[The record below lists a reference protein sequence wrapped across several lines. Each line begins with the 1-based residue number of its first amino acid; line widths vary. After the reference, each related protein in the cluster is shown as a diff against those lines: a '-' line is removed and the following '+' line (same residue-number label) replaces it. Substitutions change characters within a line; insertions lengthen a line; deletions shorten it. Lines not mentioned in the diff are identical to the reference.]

1 MRCRPAG
8 AALVLN
14 AGERSWPKRWG
25 CLQRVARAQ
34 SDRFRATSQCAGG
47 LTGNAVAARAGA
59 RRRRDGN
66 GRIDR
71 IPDGYRPVAP
81 DATAGKTIPC
91 RPKGTVCPARLA
103 TTGKERS
110 TGSPAPIGA
119 PWPKDR
125 GCNGFQR
132 GAGDLENGQPFDNL
146 HPALS
151 CRSHSFKR
159 TRVRLFADEAFMI
172 R

>member
-1 MRCRPAG
+1 MGLSSAGCACTVRSLPRDFAVCRGAYRQCGCGKGRRAPPRREWPHRPNSGRVPAG
-8 AALVLN
+8 
-14 AGERSWPKRWG
+14 G
-25 CLQRVARAQ
+25 
-34 SDRFRATSQCAGG
+34 
-47 LTGNAVAARAGA
+47 
-59 RRRRDGN
+59 
-66 GRIDR
+66 
-71 IPDGYRPVAP
+71 P

-110 TGSPAPIGA
+110 IGSPAPIGA

-132 GAGDLENGQPFDNL
+132 GAGDLENGQSFDNL